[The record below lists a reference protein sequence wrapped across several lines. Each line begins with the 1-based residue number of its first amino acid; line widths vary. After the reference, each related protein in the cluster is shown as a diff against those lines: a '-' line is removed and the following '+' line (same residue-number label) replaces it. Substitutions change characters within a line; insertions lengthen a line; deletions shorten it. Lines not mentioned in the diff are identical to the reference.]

1 MDAPRFSNQTRR
13 FPTYNLSFPCS
24 HDYSFFKDLVCYRF
38 ALALTR
44 HPQKAITCHVHWQA
58 VEESRSFR
66 QLFLQ
71 PGNTYRLLPSDGETN
86 EDELSFEEG
95 ADDSEVL
102 LMREI
107 ASYME
112 PPNVTIS
119 SIECDFIVNV
129 TCTAPFEPVELY
141 ITSHSSDLE
150 RCNGSWADLS
160 SDQLSP
166 VNFSVSNYV
175 DVFLAN
181 ASIRRIDGEDQFVVC
196 RYLEKYDYRR
206 LPISECST
214 HTGGRAFVF
223 RICIIVVCYF
233 AILLLATLTFWCWYS
248 RRLRR
253 RKRQAIAALIYRR
266 DATLPT
272 NVQHS
277 YANAA
282 GGGYLIFTEFS
293 QSSRSGESSQQHVQ
307 SSVEDG
313 QETREIDQSKLK
325 SCANLHTQRML
336 PKPRPSLQLRRR
348 GLVSVTCCYP
358 PLPTLYRSIRGKGGL
373 IFDHGIDLSARKYF
387 FVPLGRLR
395 KSLVWFRRLRQV
407 EVLLQYYIRIPKSAR
422 LLLLCQKRRAKVV
435 FCICELY
442 RDFNRGHGY
451 CGASFVSVGSVF
463 RKRRLKYLEEVSET
477 GSNLLSHLANHS
489 AAIQS
494 LRHVVYQSGDLD
506 GRWNKVYLSHFE
518 TPKRLFQ

>member
-1 MDAPRFSNQTRR
+1 MELFKLEAEPCLKPEFINVVPIQPAQCRSAPTFSKRLPSTQNRHG

-44 HPQKAITCHVHWQA
+44 HPQKAITCHVHGHA
-58 VEESRSFR
+58 VEESRSFH

-71 PGNTYRLLPSDGETN
+71 PGNTYRLLPSDGEIN
-86 EDELSFEEG
+86 EDELPFEEG

-112 PPNVTIS
+112 PPNITIS
-119 SIECDFIVNV
+119 SIECDSIVNV

-141 ITSHSSDLE
+141 ITSHLSDLE
-150 RCNGSWADLS
+150 SCNGSWADLS
-160 SDQLSP
+160 GDQLSP
-166 VNFSVSNYV
+166 VNFSVSNYM

-181 ASIRRIDGEDQFVVC
+181 ASIRRIGGEDQFVVC

-214 HTGGRAFVF
+214 HTDGRAFVF
-223 RICIIVVCYF
+223 RMCIIVVCYF

-313 QETREIDQSKLK
+313 QETREIDQSKLR
-325 SCANLHTQRML
+325 SCVYLVLLSRVPCREGTSKAVSISCVDMPLHCPAFL
-336 PKPRPSLQLRRR
+336 PSPTSPTRYVPFFPLPFSSPSRTTYAPEAATFTPTEEPWTRPS
-348 GLVSVTCCYP
+348 
-358 PLPTLYRSIRGKGGL
+358 
-373 IFDHGIDLSARKYF
+373 RKYF

-407 EVLLQYYIRIPKSAR
+407 EVLLQYYTRMPKSAR
-422 LLLLCQKRRAKVV
+422 LLLLCQKRRAKVLINLGV
-435 FCICELY
+435 AVAKVTMVTADRQE
-442 RDFNRGHGY
+442 
-451 CGASFVSVGSVF
+451 GAPPP
-463 RKRRLKYLEEVSET
+463 
-477 GSNLLSHLANHS
+477 
-489 AAIQS
+489 I
-494 LRHVVYQSGDLD
+494 VY
-506 GRWNKVYLSHFE
+506 
-518 TPKRLFQ
+518 